1 MGRRLQRLLQA
12 SRDYEGRLARIEVII
27 NILRLDNESGL
38 SHSLLQ
44 KQWKSKQ
51 THTNK
56 QTKPQKEQE
65 KETTFNSSLYFK
77 RTYKAINRLVI
88 WIFAINNNL
97 DAIGEF

>member
-1 MGRRLQRLLQA
+1 MRA

-27 NILRLDNESGL
+27 NILRLDNWLVRTFPQSFA
-38 SHSLLQ
+38 
-44 KQWKSKQ
+44 KAMKKTN
-51 THTNK
+51 THK

-77 RTYKAINRLVI
+77 RTYKAIN
-88 WIFAINNNL
+88 NNL